1 MFEEESP
8 LSSPRGIP
16 IAPLLNGDNTNA
28 LGQQLSDIFSNLIS
42 LPESRPMRMEEC
54 LNALMDTL
62 FAHANTIA
70 GDERLQRIL
79 LRLVDS
85 VFDAST
91 SKGCRVFDVVF
102 DLQWRDLHEKRNR
115 CLSLLL
121 NHALKTE
128 SSADCQEILET
139 AAEVLKEHALSTT
152 DLIEEHLSKLTSILK
167 TSPVATR
174 RAASC
179 HILTKF
185 IATSAPILKRNPA
198 QLELL
203 KAVCLPSALLQAEVE
218 TTNDWYR
225 TAAIDLL
232 STMVTESCYE
242 VSVPMATQIAE
253 MMTHY
258 MATVAGET
266 QLKGVLYVLSSMAT
280 APGFRSA
287 AWNLPAI
294 ADFLMESDWS
304 FVSKHTKAVLA
315 YTTGK
320 VAYVLFSEDDAL
332 YERLSARVLQFTES
346 DDLEVVSQSLDVI
359 IEALKSERGLSNVS
373 SCVEAMGNC
382 IYHIVPYTPKIF
394 EVLVLI
400 RSRYGE
406 NAIDPIYSIVDVY
419 MNSEDDF
426 VNYGKLNAL
435 IRFKGKKLDLNRP
448 EFQALPII
456 LTIEM
461 TDPVLI
467 RSLPMLTTLERT
479 NQLED
484 AVEMLYH
491 DTPAVRL
498 SALET
503 VIGLCEII
511 LSKENDLNLTNTE
524 SFMESP
530 PPMNLRVNYAV
541 ESILDVVVSDRDSN
555 VRHKA
560 LTLLSPPF
568 YPYLCLPDNLDAI
581 YIANNDTFK
590 AVQYESLILLCR
602 LYLHYPGNIH
612 PQLMCLQGYIL
623 RDVDALS
630 SSISLSIYRIGLLQV
645 CSDHHSLLLEP
656 ESVEKVILKHLIHQP
671 FVSKKLSIALLGLL
685 NSILEHSG
693 PDNHCDFSEISNS
706 IIEFINSSDSS
717 LRRQCALNTLC
728 SLLTTLQIPD
738 DKILIDIYRNIVRI
752 IRWEGEEDDYVVVAA
767 MKVIGTIGAVNPVKI
782 RPVLSVLDTD
792 EVQKEVVVT
801 PALTHFKPHFRL
813 HTNMAERY
821 PSVVLYYMVKA
832 LQLTIDPRPQVE
844 ILAAVRSMLREIPGN
859 QEALLLTHLFPQ
871 LQMWLRELDKT
882 HLYETTLLLMIDLA
896 VLLRQYKEVVPPTT
910 GRMLLKSVKLFS
922 SMPQATQKPLNT
934 YVVQLLDEL
943 AKGLPSQE
951 MQDHRWAVEFIH
963 QRLLQNKN
971 DLDLVHRV
979 VKSLESFSFVMHE
992 KDIQLILP
1000 HVLRCIEPA
1009 KATPALQRPKMK
1021 VINDACFDFLN
1032 YIMLK
1037 DTSLI
1042 KDCCA
1047 QIVHIILWYIEL
1059 SDSEEEMNIGLD
1071 TLANL
1076 MNVLGKTTKRFI
1088 RLIDHVSAQ
1097 SGFPDDYFKKLVQ
1110 LAGSGMK
1117 VRFPLTNNVDF
1128 NPDLPLRVISHL
1140 PRLSQQDFIKELQS
1154 MCNVTDKDCEILSV
1168 AHIDG
1173 QTIIDFR
1180 FTTGPYKNAWFN
1192 LFTRKAQDRNSTLR
1206 RKLVILKVEQCVE
1219 MLRTVDCDI
1228 INAIAMIP
1236 SAKTCKREQS
1246 WISWLH
1252 NTSVLLLRNSPYSPL
1267 RGAAVIAD
1275 RNRELA
1281 RDLFPFAAVAIISNL
1296 PQQAQTKILSI
1307 FSNALELSPMD
1318 TRQTLF
1324 TLAEF
1329 METKQVGQ
1337 KPRRVTLQKETKYT
1351 VERTS
1356 THLKFGIKY
1365 DQYPNHGIVITKLTA
1380 DGFGITSGVPLGGQ
1394 LISIN
1399 DKPIYNIS
1407 EISSMI
1413 EDLNRIDLTISHP
1426 VEEFVCPETCIL
1438 MDIEKLAKVAF
1449 NSQMHAKAIYFN
1461 EVLFEKL
1468 KAGLLKTSDTQNE
1481 TAMRCLLS
1489 VAERLI
1495 EFYGHLNLTMVAS
1508 GLVKYLTNNFSDTII
1523 SPKRLCIEELNILEQ
1538 LHWWKEALKRYQ
1550 LFLNSQNDEPV
1561 NLHVFLG
1568 MLRCEEALGNMARVN
1583 EVIEQHW
1590 CYLDEKSKREV
1601 APHRAKAAF
1610 LMGEWNKIDQLA
1622 SDPFLLEK
1630 FGRVERCAALFRRGE
1645 YDQLLAYT
1653 QTSRESMLESFS
1665 DSFNES
1671 YSRSYNGIVELQNLT
1686 HFEELVSY
1694 VRSNPDRRLMLKN
1707 LWQRRISNLSSR
1719 SSNWKTMIS
1728 INSLVL
1734 TPQEDLASEI
1744 MAIHNF
1750 TKMHWHQIAEQL
1762 LDKLLGHDPP
1772 INVLLQQDPGLIH
1785 AYIMHLSGT
1794 KSRQEAYTLLKNI
1807 LLRVQT
1813 TNDDLQAKEWG
1824 MNWLLL
1830 GEWTM
1835 TLFPGNDEE
1844 AIEELLRAVQLA
1856 PDNSLAYHSL
1866 GILHYDLSRDP
1877 LMVLKTQT
1885 EHQISA
1891 VIALFKSVQLL
1902 SDHSNSN
1909 VMQDTLLILSI
1920 WLSHSTVSDLNEAV
1934 RKGVLLLPDHVWL
1947 HVIPQLIARIGITA
1961 KLARS
1966 ILEDLLVRVGTS
1978 YPHALIYPLTVAE
1991 KSPEA
1996 IRRRMAEQVLA
2007 GIRVTNNQL
2016 VDEASLISNEMVRI
2030 AILWT
2035 EKWHATIQQA
2045 AYNPDDA
2052 VGIMKLLAPLY
2063 DELGHAMTPNECNF
2077 EKTFGPLLM
2086 RAKAEL
2092 NERSLD
2098 KAWTYLKQAYTQLSK
2113 ILCER
2118 RLYMNDISPTLDNIR
2133 DSIVAVPGTFSHG
2146 SSLVT
2151 IQKFRNYISVMPSKQ
2166 KPRRFGID
2174 ASDGKTYYFLL
2185 KGHEDM
2191 RQDERVMQFIGLIN
2205 TIFMSD
2211 NAATS
2216 IGLRILQYAV
2226 IPLTNNV
2233 GIIGWVEKTETIYKM
2248 LETHRRETGV
2258 SIYEEINLI
2267 IKKGDLLNIDE
2278 YHHLP
2283 KQQRKALL
2291 SYAMECTPD
2300 DELCRIFWKLNDSC
2314 EQWLNYRNR
2323 YGFSLAAMSMVG
2335 YVLGL
2340 GDRHLNNLMLNANG
2354 MVVHIDFGDCF
2365 EVAMQRALYV
2375 ESVPFRLTRLLVA
2388 SLGITGVEGVYRLT
2402 SELVMRNLRRNS
2414 ENLLTIL
2421 ETFIYDPL
2429 INWRLT
2435 APTDGGDKLTPLHTE
2450 NIYVTNNEPLILK
2463 NKAAGQEKCSMQLS
2477 KTYAKAINHMTA
2489 LSTDTQST
2497 PENGGE
2503 EEIRNQQ
2510 GNLALA
2516 RVRAKLTGQDF
2527 DVSNNS
2533 FSINKSSRRAEDE
2546 NSIFKETS
2554 LSSSVNGV
2562 QFAESLKDSF
2572 AGLPPMQTSYLSLRA
2587 LLDGGDSLD
2596 IQQQVE
2602 KLIQQATSIDNL
2614 ANAYLTGW
2622 APFW

>member
-1 MFEEESP
+1 MYLDDESP
-8 LSSPRGIP
+8 PSSPKG
-16 IAPLLNGDNTNA
+16 APASLLMDGDNTIA
-28 LGQQLSDIFSNLIS
+28 LGHQLSDIFSNLIS
-42 LPESRPMRMEEC
+42 TPESRPMRLEEC
-54 LNALMDTL
+54 LNALTDTL

-70 GDERLQRIL
+70 GNERLQQMV

-85 VFDAST
+85 VFDSST
-91 SKGCRVFDVVF
+91 DKGCRVFEVVF
-102 DLQWRDLHEKRNR
+102 DLQWRDLHEKRSR

-121 NHALKTE
+121 NHALKKE
-128 SSADCQEILET
+128 SSEDCRVILET

-152 DLIEEHLSKLTSILK
+152 DMIEEHLSKLTSILK
-167 TSPVATR
+167 TSPKTTR

-179 HILTKF
+179 NILAAF
-185 IATSAPILKRNPA
+185 IATSAPIIKRNPA

-203 KAVCLPSALLQAEVE
+203 KSVCLPSALLQTAVE
-218 TTNDWYR
+218 TTNGWYR
-225 TAAIDLL
+225 TAVIDLL
-232 STMVTESCYE
+232 NIMVTENCYE
-242 VSVPMATQIAE
+242 VSLQMATQIADT
-253 MMTHY
+253 MTHY
-258 MATVAGET
+258 MATVTGET
-266 QLKGVLYVLSSMAT
+266 QLKGVLYILSSMAT
-280 APGFRSA
+280 APAFRSA
-287 AWNLPAI
+287 SWNLPAI
-294 ADFLMESDWS
+294 AGFLTERDWS
-304 FVSKHTKAVLA
+304 FVSKQTKAALA

-320 VAYVLFSEDDAL
+320 VAYVLYGKDNVL
-332 YERLSARVLQFTES
+332 YERLSSRVLMFTES
-346 DDLEVVSQSLDVI
+346 DELEVVGQCLDVLV
-359 IEALKSERGLSNVS
+359 EVLKSERGLSNVT
-373 SCVEAMGNC
+373 SCVEAMQNC
-382 IYHIVPYTPKIF
+382 IYRIVPYTPKIF
-394 EVLVLI
+394 EVLELI

-406 NAIDPIYSIVDVY
+406 KVIEPIYSVIDVY
-419 MNSEDDF
+419 MNSDDDL

-448 EFQALPII
+448 EFQSLPIT
-456 LTIEM
+456 LSMAM

-484 AVEMLYH
+484 AVEMLFH

-498 SALET
+498 GALET
-503 VIGLCEII
+503 VVALCEII
-511 LSKENDLNLTNTE
+511 FTRENSSQENPKGLNN
-524 SFMESP
+524 
-530 PPMNLRVNYAV
+530 RINYAV
-541 ESILDVVVSDRDSN
+541 ESILDVAVADRDPT

-560 LTLLSPPF
+560 LKLFSPPF
-568 YPYLCLPDNLDAI
+568 YPYLCLPDNINAI
-581 YIANNDTFK
+581 YIASNDTFK
-590 AVQYESLILLCR
+590 ATQYESLILLCR
-602 LYLHYPGNIH
+602 LYLYYPEIIH
-612 PQLMCLQGYIL
+612 PELERLQGYVL
-623 RDVDALS
+623 RDVDALN
-630 SSISLSIYRIGLLQV
+630 SSISLSIYRVGLLQV
-645 CSDHHSLLLEP
+645 CSDHHSLLLDP
-656 ESVEKVILKHLIHQP
+656 ESVERVILKHLVHQP
-671 FVSKKLSIALLGLL
+671 FVSKKLSIALLELL
-685 NSILEHSG
+685 NSIMEHSG
-693 PDNHCDFSEISNS
+693 PDHHCSFSEISLP
-706 IIEFINSSDSS
+706 IIDLINSSDSS
-717 LRRQCALNTLC
+717 RRRHCALTTLC
-728 SLLTTLQIPD
+728 SLLTTLHIPN
-738 DKILIDIYRNIVRI
+738 DKILIDIYRSIVRI
-752 IRWEGEEDDYVVVAA
+752 IRWEDEEDNYVVVAA

-782 RPVLSVLDTD
+782 RPILSVLDTD

-832 LQLTIDPRPQVE
+832 LQLTIDPRPQAE
-844 ILAAVRSMLREIPGN
+844 ILAAIRSMLREIPGN

-871 LQMWLRELDKT
+871 LQMWLCELDKT

-896 VLLRQYKEVVPPTT
+896 VLLRQYKEVVPSAT
-910 GRMLLKSVKLFS
+910 GRMLLKSIKLFS
-922 SMPQATQKPLNT
+922 SMPQATQKPLST

-971 DLDLVHRV
+971 DLDLVQRV
-979 VKSLESFSFVMHE
+979 VKSLESFSSVMHE

-1009 KATPALQRPKMK
+1009 KATPAPHRPKMK

-1037 DTSLI
+1037 DMRLI

-1076 MNVLGKTTKRFI
+1076 MNVLEKPTKRFI
-1088 RLIDHVSAQ
+1088 RLIEHVAEQ
-1097 SGFPDDYFKKLVQ
+1097 SGYPSGYFQKLIQ
-1110 LAGSGMK
+1110 LAGCGMK
-1117 VRFPLTNNVDF
+1117 VQFPIGNNADF
-1128 NPDLPLRVISHL
+1128 NPDLPLRVVSHL
-1140 PRLSQQDFIKELQS
+1140 PRLSKQNFTKELQS
-1154 MCNVTDKDCEILSV
+1154 LFHLTEKDYEILAV

-1173 QTIIDFR
+1173 QTVIDFR
-1180 FTTGPYKNAWFN
+1180 FTAGPDKNACFN
-1192 LFTRKAQDRNSTLR
+1192 LFTRKAQDRNSALR
-1206 RKLVILKVEQCVE
+1206 RNLGILKLEQCVE
-1219 MLRTVDCDI
+1219 MLRVVDCEI

-1236 SAKTCKREQS
+1236 SAKSCKREQS

-1252 NTSVLLLRNSPYSPL
+1252 NTSVLLLKNSPYSPL
-1267 RGAAVIAD
+1267 RCAAATAD

-1296 PQQAQTKILSI
+1296 PQQAQIKILRI

-1318 TRQTLF
+1318 TKQTLF

-1329 METKQVGQ
+1329 MESKQVCQ
-1337 KPRRVTLQKETKYT
+1337 KPRLVTVQKEKVYI
-1351 VERTS
+1351 VERPS
-1356 THLKFGIKY
+1356 PDMKFGIKY
-1365 DQYPNHGIVITKLTA
+1365 DQYPNHGIVITKLTP
-1380 DGFGITSGVPLGGQ
+1380 DGFGAISGVPLRGQ
-1394 LISIN
+1394 LIAIN
-1399 DKPIYNIS
+1399 HNPVHNIS
-1407 EISSMI
+1407 DIAGMI
-1413 EDLNRIDLTISHP
+1413 EGLNRIELTISHS
-1426 VEEFVCPETCIL
+1426 VEELLSPEMCIL
-1438 MDIEKLAKVAF
+1438 MDIEKLARVAF
-1449 NSQMHAKAIYFN
+1449 QSQMHAKAIYFN

-1468 KAGLLKTSDTQNE
+1468 KADLSRNTEAENE
-1481 TAMRCLLS
+1481 AAMRRLLG

-1495 EFYGHLNLTMVAS
+1495 EFYGHLNLTMAAS
-1508 GLVKYLTNNFSDTII
+1508 GLVKYLTNNFSDSII
-1523 SPKRLCIEELNILEQ
+1523 SPKRLCVEELNILEQ

-1550 LFLNSQNDEPV
+1550 LFLNSHSDGPV
-1561 NLHVFLG
+1561 NLHAFLG
-1568 MLRCEEALGNMARVN
+1568 MLRCEEALGNMAKVN
-1583 EVIEQHW
+1583 EVIELHW
-1590 CYLDEKSKREV
+1590 GHLDEKSKREV

-1610 LMGEWNKIDQLA
+1610 LMGEWDKIDQLA

-1630 FGRVERCAALFRRGE
+1630 FGQVERCAALFRRKE

-1653 QTSRESMLESFS
+1653 QASRESMLESFS

-1686 HFEELVSY
+1686 HFEELVSF
-1694 VRSNPDRRLMLKN
+1694 VRSQPDRRLMLKK

-1750 TKMHWHQIAEQL
+1750 TKMHWHQIAEQM

-1772 INVLLQQDPGLIH
+1772 VNVLLEQDPGLIH
-1785 AYIMHLSGT
+1785 AYIMHLSET
-1794 KSRQEAYTLLKNI
+1794 KSRQEAYNLLKNI
-1807 LLRVQT
+1807 LLQVQIK
-1813 TNDDLQAKEWG
+1813 NDDPQAREWG

-1835 TLFPGNDEE
+1835 SLSPGNGEE
-1844 AIEELLRAVQLA
+1844 AIEELLRAAQLA
-1856 PDNSLAYHSL
+1856 PDNSAAYHTL
-1866 GILHYDLSRDP
+1866 GILHYDLSREQSIP
-1877 LMVLKTQT
+1877 LKVQT

-1891 VIALFKSVQLL
+1891 VVALFKSVQLL

-1909 VMQDTLLILSI
+1909 VMQDILLILSI
-1920 WLSHSTVSDLNEAV
+1920 WFGHSTVADLNEAV
-1934 RKGVLLLPDHVWL
+1934 SKGVRMLPDHVWL

-1961 KLARS
+1961 RLARF
-1966 ILEDLLVRVGTS
+1966 ILEELLVRVGTS

-1996 IRRRMAEQVLA
+1996 IRRRMAEEVLA

-2035 EKWHATIQQA
+2035 EKWHAAIQQA

-2063 DELGHAMTPNECNF
+2063 DELGHAVTPNERNF
-2077 EKTFGPLLM
+2077 EKTFGQLLM

-2092 NERSLD
+2092 QERAFD
-2098 KAWTYLKQAYTQLSK
+2098 RAWVFLKQAYTHLSK

-2118 RLYMNDISPTLDNIR
+2118 RLYMNDISPTLDSIR

-2151 IQKFRNYISVMPSKQ
+2151 IQKFRTYISVMPSKQ
-2166 KPRRFGID
+2166 KPRRFGIE

-2211 NAATS
+2211 NSATS
-2216 IGLRILQYAV
+2216 IGLTILQYVV

-2291 SYAMECTPD
+2291 TYAMECTPD

-2365 EVAMQRALYV
+2365 EVAMQRTLYA
-2375 ESVPFRLTRLLVA
+2375 EAVPFRLTRLLVA
-2388 SLGITGVEGVYRLT
+2388 ALGITGVEGVYRLT
-2402 SELVMRNLRRNS
+2402 CELVMRNLRRNS

-2435 APTDGGDKLTPLHTE
+2435 VPTEGSEKVTSFHAE
-2450 NIYVTNNEPLILK
+2450 IVYATNNEPPILK
-2463 NKAAGQEKCSMQLS
+2463 GKGVVQDKGSMQLS
-2477 KTYAKAINHMTA
+2477 KTFAKVLHHMAA
-2489 LSTDTQST
+2489 LSTDTT
-2497 PENGGE
+2497 NTLENGGE

-2510 GNLALA
+2510 GDLALA

-2527 DVSNNS
+2527 DVTNNS
-2533 FSINKSSRRAEDE
+2533 FSMYRSSRRAEDE
-2546 NSIFKETS
+2546 NSALKDIS
-2554 LSSSVNGV
+2554 LSGSVNPI

-2587 LLDGGDSLD
+2587 LLDGTDSLD
-2596 IQQQVE
+2596 IQQQVD
-2602 KLIQQATSIDNL
+2602 KLILEATSIDNL